1 MKQKD
6 QLSQRGGALPPQ
18 ACNFPLT
25 NLKTHL
31 IIRISK
37 GQGVDGKRETI
48 GKSCSL
54 TITRADEALSAMV
67 STSAMRQLRMRLSTT
82 SRAADTPRVA
92 CKTCSSVTPGPCRS
106 EASQKAISGSMRG

>member
-37 GQGVDGKRETI
+37 GQGVDGKRETKGGGYEDRLRVRRLGDRREQGK
-48 GKSCSL
+48 GKSS
-54 TITRADEALSAMV
+54 
-67 STSAMRQLRMRLSTT
+67 
-82 SRAADTPRVA
+82 PRVHPPHPQRRTWYDA
-92 CKTCSSVTPGPCRS
+92 LAHDS
-106 EASQKAISGSMRG
+106 KAML